1 MISDLLYL
9 NAITLGFWSIML
21 VLFSFGIE
29 YFAEVSDDIQ
39 KRFRAWEKQK
49 QREELR
55 EMTEAGDYWD
65 GEDVNYD
72 TGEIGADAR
81 ASVRHPKN
89 RDRAYSGSVERFH
102 DGGW

>member
-1 MISDLLYL
+1 M
-9 NAITLGFWSIML
+9 AIGFLFWSA
-21 VLFSFGIE
+21 VLLASGSFLD
-29 YFAEVSDDIQ
+29 YFARQSKEVH
-39 KRFRAWEKQK
+39 
-49 QREELR
+49 EELEQWRKER
-55 EMTEAGDYWD
+55 EQEQIEAQTEAGDYWD

-89 RDRAYSGSVERFH
+89 HDRAYSGSVERFH